1 MHLNYRAKQLV
12 KDGLLFQLQTI
23 SESYQKGLI
32 TAEECA
38 KESNEALYTFFSA
51 ITDNTVQ
58 YGDIIKQHRENFA
71 RYRNWNIERFLYE
84 R

>member
-1 MHLNYRAKQLV
+1 MHLNYNAKQLV